1 MQCPKCK
8 VGVLQHAYLDNIFPC
23 RTCDRCGGNW
33 LMLDDYLQYKSQL
46 ENLASSDES
55 LSFEAEETK
64 HALICPV
71 TGTLMLKYR
80 ISKESTH
87 RLDLSPRIN
96 AIWLDKGEWEL
107 LKKEGIS
114 DKLNSIF
121 TDVWQRRIRESL
133 AHNQFDTLYSTE
145 FGQEDYE
152 KVKSI
157 RAWLLQHPHKDKL
170 TAFLLADNPWSAL
183 K

>member
-1 MQCPKCK
+1 MPNSEVKRRSADGS
-8 VGVLQHAYLDNIFPC
+8 VGSPHA
-23 RTCDRCGGNW
+23 RVGNC
-33 LMLDDYLQYKSQL
+33 Q
-46 ENLASSDES
+46 
-55 LSFEAEETK
+55 
-64 HALICPV
+64 ALIKSDNPQRKLGVFAFMVCGKIP
-71 TGTLMLKYR
+71 Y
-80 ISKESTH
+80 SSTH

>member
-1 MQCPKCK
+1 MSGTHLNVACDGPTARRATGRKP
-8 VGVLQHAYLDNIFPC
+8 GVNCQTLIKSDNPQRKLGVFAFMV
-23 RTCDRCGGNW
+23 CGKIP
-33 LMLDDYLQYKSQL
+33 YS
-46 ENLASSDES
+46 
-55 LSFEAEETK
+55 
-64 HALICPV
+64 
-71 TGTLMLKYR
+71 
-80 ISKESTH
+80 STH